1 MTGVLSKFRLK
12 VPSSQRDDSYSS
24 SQRNDSHGTF
34 HITRNI
40 PYNKENKGI
49 YYSNINSKV
58 VTSIFDPRFN
68 TATVVVKRNST
79 RQAINRARLWHFDTR
94 DACNDTGECVYTDG
108 PSKWNHGHCY

>member
-1 MTGVLSKFRLK
+1 MR
-12 VPSSQRDDSYSS
+12 QADDPDFQSFLDRVRATCIT
-24 SQRNDSHGTF
+24 QDD
-34 HITRNI
+34 ITRL
-40 PYNKENKGI
+40 
-49 YYSNINSKV
+49 NSKV
-58 VTSIFDPRFN
+58 VTSIFDPRLH